1 MHQCLL
7 INGYLFFNYSS
18 IGFDIPKIVCA
29 SPLGME
35 NGKIPDSAIVASSRH
50 NQYWGPERGRLNE
63 KTEGNSSA
71 SRMFRLWHSLSLAI
85 AHCALQDKWCCVFHT
100 TDPNYNAMQHAGQGL
115 RLYGIVNDNCV
126 LFRTKRNLSNDHPC

>member
-1 MHQCLL
+1 MLAYQW
-7 INGYLFFNYSS
+7 ISFFFNYSS

-63 KTEGNSSA
+63 KKEGNSSA
-71 SRMFRLWHSLSLAI
+71 SRVFRLWHSLSLAI
-85 AHCALQDKWCCVFHT
+85 AHCALQDKWCCVIHT

-115 RLYGIVNDNCV
+115 R
-126 LFRTKRNLSNDHPC
+126 